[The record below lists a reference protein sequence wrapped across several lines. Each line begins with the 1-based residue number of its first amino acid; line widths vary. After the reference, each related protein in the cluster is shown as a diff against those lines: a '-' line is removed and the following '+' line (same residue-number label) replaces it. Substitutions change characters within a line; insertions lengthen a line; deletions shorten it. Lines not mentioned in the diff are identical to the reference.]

1 MKKEDEPNNWLQPPF
16 FWRRS
21 QVLQVHGAFMKQKF
35 DKHFLKQVGFV
46 LVFLA
51 LAPFSIEIVLIA
63 DVAGIEFA
71 VTFMAVYYR
80 AVFADL
86 VERWWRF
93 KNRFSERLGKLAE
106 LVLFQPSSYG
116 LTATASCLIIVLTG
130 STLVACSVW
139 LPAMAMSSGFI

>member
-1 MKKEDEPNNWLQPPF
+1 
-16 FWRRS
+16 
-21 QVLQVHGAFMKQKF
+21 MKQKF

-93 KNRFSERLGKLAE
+93 KNRFNERLGKLAE
-106 LVLFQPSSYG
+106 LVLFQPRSYG
-116 LTATASCLIIVLTG
+116 LTATASCLIILLTG